1 MPGEPRV
8 KTIRIAPGLI
18 VCAYTLSLA
27 VVLAIPGHPRTAA
40 ADEPR
45 AREIMEQVD
54 QRDDGDDQTSNLEMI
69 LIDKRGKQRIRELQ
83 SFRKDK
89 GEDSYSLMFFLSPA
103 DVENTGFLTYDYDD
117 PDRDDDQ
124 WLYLPALKK
133 TKRIAASNKSGSFM
147 GSDFSYAD
155 MTDRPLEKY
164 DYTLLQE
171 SEIDGHPVWVIQS
184 IPIEDDEIDETGYTK
199 SIQFVRKDNYV
210 AIRAKIWLKKGK
222 RNKYMEVKELT
233 QIDGIWVTTLMTM
246 TTKKGKQTLHKT
258 VLRTS
263 DIKFDFDQPLD
274 FDDFSVRGLEAGP

>member
-18 VCAYTLSLA
+18 ICAYTLSLA

-54 QRDDGDDQTSNLEMI
+54 QRDDGDNQTSNLEMI

-184 IPIEDDEIDETGYTK
+184 IPTEEDEIDETGYTK

-263 DIKFDFDQPLD
+263 DIKFDQPLD